1 MELEEVPGC
10 KEGLDEGGSGM
21 VGHLTRSA
29 DKIKLEVSHLRP

>member
-10 KEGLDEGGSGM
+10 KEGLYEGGSGM

-29 DKIKLEVSHLRP
+29 DKIEIEVSHLKL

>member
-10 KEGLDEGGSGM
+10 KESLNERGSGM

-29 DKIKLEVSHLRP
+29 DKIELDVSDLRP